1 MKNAVALLALLL
13 SSSLWAADE
22 CTFDQENQLA
32 VLAAIAKQNPGAKT
46 YPEKRQ
52 VVWVRPGEGTTTFG
66 YGGCADL
73 GSVVTRS
80 TPLPVARTQEQVFS
94 LARDLATRLWSNKE
108 VSERLATETLT
119 NALQGGRFSVETVEG
134 KKLFQV
140 NDPNFVQLYVEHEY
154 KDGVDTIA
162 IGWQGNF

>member
-1 MKNAVALLALLL
+1 MKHAVALLAFLI

-32 VLAAIAKQNPGAKT
+32 VLAAIAKQNPGAKS

-80 TPLPVARTQEQVFS
+80 MPLSAARTQEKVFS
-94 LARDLATRLWSNKE
+94 LARDLATQFWSNKE
-108 VSERLATETLT
+108 VSERLATETLVK
-119 NALQGGRFSVETVEG
+119 ALQSGRFYVETVEG

>member
-1 MKNAVALLALLL
+1 MRNAIALLALCF
-13 SSSLWAADE
+13 SSALWAADE
-22 CTFDQENQLA
+22 CTLDHDNQLA

-46 YPEKRQ
+46 YPERRQ

-73 GSVVTRS
+73 GSVVTLS
-80 TPLPVARTQEQVFS
+80 TSLPAARTQEQVFS
-94 LARDLATRLWSNKE
+94 LACDLATRFWSNKE
-108 VSERLATETLT
+108 VSERLATETLEK
-119 NALQGGRFSVETVEG
+119 ALQSGRFSTATVE
-134 KKLFQV
+134 KRKLFQV

-154 KDGVDTIA
+154 KDGVDTVA